1 MAEKLVQMGDQ
12 VIAFPDTMS
21 DDEISKILAGQN
33 ATQAQQTAPQR
44 STAQELG
51 RQVGLTVRGGLQGAA
66 DVAGLVLNPA
76 ANLVNLAAGKQIL
89 QPFSEAASNLMT
101 AAGLPQPETPLEKA
115 VQTGVGAMSGT
126 GAQAVIAKQTPVAAA
141 FTKDLLKQFVAAGTG
156 GTAGQAAGDYVTEV
170 TNDPYAGFAAA
181 LVTGGLAGGLGGQ
194 AVDKVKAVK
203 NYMTGQTPKTYSME
217 EIKNRAQASYRTM
230 EDQQIY
236 VKRDSLTNK
245 LFNDIDARLAD
256 ENFNPKIVD
265 THKPVAQ
272 VLNQIKD
279 MSKDPFISFTKVEQ
293 MRSAMSELK
302 RSGDTATKRL
312 AGAVVAEMDNYLS
325 SIGNKDV
332 FSLQGNVKT
341 ALDNVKAARQ
351 DWRNL
356 SRAETIEDALKYA
369 EISADRPT
377 ASKSELIRTA
387 MINLARDKRKMNIFS
402 EAEQNAIRAVAKG
415 GPLDTMFSMFAKFN
429 PERNQIVAG
438 GTLAGV
444 MTKPEIALPVAA
456 GGFLS
461 DKALGAM
468 RESAGQRLVNQVA
481 SGTLQPIP
489 ENMAWRGMLSG
500 ISGQ

>member
-33 ATQAQQTAPQR
+33 APQAQQTAPQR

-76 ANLVNLAAGKQIL
+76 ANLVNLAAGKQVL

>member
-1 MAEKLVQMGDQ
+1 MPQYIEVNGET
-12 VIAFPDTMS
+12 IEFPDNMS
-21 DDEISKILAGQN
+21 D
-33 ATQAQQTAPQR
+33 AQIAAALSGQTAQPQQPQR
-44 STAQELG
+44 SVGQELG
-51 RQVGLTVRGGLQGAA
+51 RQVGLTARAGLQGAA

-76 ANLVNLAAGKQIL
+76 ANLVNLAAGKQVL

-101 AAGLPQPETPLEKA
+101 AAGLPQPETSLEKA

-126 GAQAVIAKQTPVAAA
+126 GVQAQIAKQTPIAAA

-194 AVDKVKAVK
+194 AVDKVKAIK

-387 MINLARDKRKMNIFS
+387 MINLARDKRKMNVFS

-489 ENMAWRGMLSG
+489 QNMAWRGMLSG

>member
-33 ATQAQQTAPQR
+33 APQAQQTAPQR

-76 ANLVNLAAGKQIL
+76 ANLVNLAAGKQVL

-101 AAGLPQPETPLEKA
+101 AVGLPQPETPLEKA